1 MFTYT
6 VDPADNTAPTVAP
19 KFAID
24 YSQITP
30 EYVEETLH
38 DWNNEF
44 DRKFP
49 AICNPGMI
57 DRAVNLLYSSIRNCV
72 AAKAVQG
79 KRFTNRPDWWTDE
92 VERHRKVYL
101 KKKSLFY
108 KNRHPEYANY
118 IHAEMRAARDRINRK
133 LAVARQKSWDR
144 FIQQDLAENPWGVT
158 YKLSAEKFHKSGVL
172 SCLTRDDNTATL
184 TPNDTLD
191 FLLQRLLPD
200 DDPSTNTRTQQDVLR
215 NFVAIAPLTHEAE
228 PFAAEDLDR
237 LVHELRPNKAPGHDQ
252 LAGGFVKLMHPWTG
266 RSLLKIYNA
275 CWKLGYFPKTWK
287 TGNPVILLKD
297 PADYLQAA

>member
-1 MFTYT
+1 LPARKAGT
-6 VDPADNTAPTVAP
+6 VSSNKTWQ
-19 KFAID
+19 K
-24 YSQITP
+24 
-30 EYVEETLH
+30 TL
-38 DWNNEF
+38 
-44 DRKFP
+44 
-49 AICNPGMI
+49 
-57 DRAVNLLYSSIRNCV
+57 
-72 AAKAVQG
+72 
-79 KRFTNRPDWWTDE
+79 
-92 VERHRKVYL
+92 
-101 KKKSLFY
+101 
-108 KNRHPEYANY
+108 
-118 IHAEMRAARDRINRK
+118 
-133 LAVARQKSWDR
+133 
-144 FIQQDLAENPWGVT
+144 GVT
-158 YKLSAEKFHKSGVL
+158 YKLAAEKFHKSGVL